1 MQRLLLVAV
10 DIPPDD
16 NSFKE
21 PIANQGCN
29 VIWILSFALSSWPH
43 LGWKF
48 LLHFWTFKLIGF
60 FGEGTFQKDP
70 EIEHLVDWFDNVLCS
85 AEISRPGPLRSLA
98 RSPVLSPSVLFSSV
112 KIGIR
117 LRVRR
122 KKPRNATD
130 FKQKS
135 CSLYNFELHV
145 FSHDPQQG

>member
-1 MQRLLLVAV
+1 MQCDLIFIFCFLFLATPRLKV
-10 DIPPDD
+10 
-16 NSFKE
+16 F
-21 PIANQGCN
+21 
-29 VIWILSFALSSWPH
+29 F
-43 LGWKF
+43 
-48 LLHFWTFKLIGF
+48 LHFWTFKLIGF

-130 FKQKS
+130 FEQKY
-135 CSLYNFELHV
+135 CFLYNFELHV
-145 FSHDPQQG
+145 FRQDPQQG